1 MFNTHLTHMKTF
13 INTSKESVKM
23 NKLLLTLSLAV
34 FLTACSSNKVP
45 GPIDQPQVE
54 AIGGQR
60 LSSNFKRQG
69 VKIEWNCRWGTG
81 WSNATCVKADLK
93 AIEVTAYA
101 TSNGNS
107 ENNRELAFRVGSAKA
122 KAKLR
127 HFIHE
132 EVSSTQTIN
141 TLSKNIEKANDRVKQ
156 RIVGE
161 EVEMTDDEAARET
174 NWAVRENSNDIARN
188 VSETIRINAAGIL
201 KGVYVVDEKIV
212 DRQTVSVTI
221 RWDNDSEKA
230 NTHLR
235 KIFR

>member
-1 MFNTHLTHMKTF
+1 
-13 INTSKESVKM
+13 M

-54 AIGGQR
+54 LLGGQR
-60 LSSNFKRQG
+60 LTSNFNRQG
-69 VKIEWNCRWGTG
+69 VKIDWNCRWGTG
-81 WSNATCVKADLK
+81 WSNATCTQGELK
-93 AIEVTAYA
+93 SIEVTAYA

-107 ENNRELAFRVGSAKA
+107 EVNREVAFRVAAAKA

-132 EVSSTQTIN
+132 EVTSTNTIN
-141 TLSKNIEKANDRVKQ
+141 TLSKNIEKANDRIKQ
-156 RIVGE
+156 RIAGE
-161 EVEMTDDEAARET
+161 EVEMTEDEASKET
-174 NWAVRENSNDIARN
+174 NWAVRENSNDVARN

-201 KGVYVVDEKIV
+201 RGVYVVEEKIV

-221 RWDNDSEKA
+221 RWDRGSEKA
-230 NTHLR
+230 NKYLR
-235 KIFR
+235 NVFR